1 MNKQNYAHGMR
12 VVIRDA
18 EWCIRRADDSG
29 DGGSLLTCD
38 GISELV
44 RGKEGLFLT
53 KLEQKVEILD
63 PAKTNLVEDESANY
77 QAAQLYIESQLRQ
90 RVPTDSKVHF
100 GHQAAM
106 DSMPFQLDPTR
117 MALAQPRQRIL
128 IADAVGL
135 GKTLLHGDVLMWLM
149 KALLT
154 SGCTNQRGAG
164 HMY

>member
-1 MNKQNYAHGMR
+1 MNKQNYAPGMR

-18 EWCIRRADDSG
+18 EWRIRRADDSG
-29 DGGSLLTCD
+29 DGGHLLTCD

-77 QAAQLYIESQLRQ
+77 QAAQLYIEGQLRQ

-106 DSMPFQLDPTR
+106 DSMLS
-117 MALAQPRQRIL
+117 L
-128 IADAVGL
+128 I
-135 GKTLLHGDVLMWLM
+135 HI
-149 KALLT
+149 
-154 SGCTNQRGAG
+154 
-164 HMY
+164 